1 LHYVA
6 QIGNLDL
13 LTKFLKV
20 CPTSIK
26 DVTIRGETILHIALI
41 NYHLHAFEYLLR
53 WLKWTT
59 IEDASFWEK
68 TLLNW
73 KDEEGNTVAHCGIQI
88 QQSPPGKFSP
98 LMVSDACFL
107 LGV

>member
-1 LHYVA
+1 LHYIA

-41 NYHLHAFEYLLR
+41 NCHLHAFEYLLR
-53 WLKWTT
+53 WLQWTT

-73 KDEEGNTVAHCGIQI
+73 KDEEGNTVLHIAVSKSNNHPQEIKVL
-88 QQSPPGKFSP
+88 SPHSF
-98 LMVSDACFL
+98 
-107 LGV
+107 